1 MDFSALLD
9 TQSGVFAQGLA
20 ALSGVCAFICVFLPA
35 PTERS
40 GVLYRLVYGLLNWI
54 GCNKGKAKNAAL
66 VRILQL
72 LLEGFRDYR
81 RQARTRAVRSGPADQ
96 WLQRRGGTDK
106 RPAPGSGDAG
116 SPRD

>member
-40 GVLYRLVYGLLNWI
+40 GALYRLVYGLLNW
-54 GCNKGKAKNAAL
+54 NKGKAKNA
-66 VRILQL
+66 
-72 LLEGFRDYR
+72 DD
-81 RQARTRAVRSGPADQ
+81 ADN
-96 WLQRRGGTDK
+96 GGK
-106 RPAPGSGDAG
+106 
-116 SPRD
+116 

>member
-1 MDFSALLD
+1 M
-9 TQSGVFAQGLA
+9 A
-20 ALSGVCAFICVFLPA
+20 ASDV
-35 PTERS
+35 
-40 GVLYRLVYGLLNWI
+40 W
-54 GCNKGKAKNAAL
+54 AAL
-66 VRILQL
+66 VHILQL
-72 LLEGFRDYR
+72 FLEGFRDYR

>member
-40 GVLYRLVYGLLNWI
+40 GALYRLVYGLLNWI
-54 GCNKGKAKNAAL
+54 
-66 VRILQL
+66 VRYFSRISNSVKPKV
-72 LLEGFRDYR
+72 G
-81 RQARTRAVRSGPADQ
+81 
-96 WLQRRGGTDK
+96 
-106 RPAPGSGDAG
+106 
-116 SPRD
+116 

>member
-40 GVLYRLVYGLLNWI
+40 GALYRLGLLN
-54 GCNKGKAKNAAL
+54 AQQTATQ
-66 VRILQL
+66 RS
-72 LLEGFRDYR
+72 E
-81 RQARTRAVRSGPADQ
+81 RA
-96 WLQRRGGTDK
+96 
-106 RPAPGSGDAG
+106 
-116 SPRD
+116 

>member
-20 ALSGVCAFICVFLPA
+20 SLSGVCAFICVFLPA

-54 GCNKGKAKNAAL
+54 GCNKGKAKNADDTAN
-66 VRILQL
+66 
-72 LLEGFRDYR
+72 
-81 RQARTRAVRSGPADQ
+81 
-96 WLQRRGGTDK
+96 GGK
-106 RPAPGSGDAG
+106 
-116 SPRD
+116 